1 MRIYS
6 VISTSIQILVK
17 CQLSSFVP
25 DPSPVCT
32 RWTHRN
38 RRSQA
43 HCFVPCHPAPAWA
56 VDQWPSRSGT
66 IETGCYLRGWTGPHR
81 FVETNKMVAFLQV
94 IRTPALTVA
103 LTEIAK
109 CLSPAPSFC
118 FQNGMVLSA
127 NSYYICASMQMMNL
141 GFLRVLTPCSPIPD

>member
-1 MRIYS
+1 MCIYS

-25 DPSPVCT
+25 NLSPVCT
-32 RWTHRN
+32 GCTHRN
-38 RRSQA
+38 PSSQA
-43 HCFVPCHPAPAWA
+43 HCFVPCHPARVGSEPMALPLREYRNRLQSLG
-56 VDQWPSRSGT
+56 VNWPQQVYG
-66 IETGCYLRGWTGPHR
+66 
-81 FVETNKMVAFLQV
+81 NKQMVAFLHV

-118 FQNGMVLSA
+118 FQNGMGFSA
-127 NSYYICASMQMMNL
+127 SSYYSCASMQMMNL
-141 GFLRVLTPCSPIPD
+141 GFLKVLTLCSPIPD